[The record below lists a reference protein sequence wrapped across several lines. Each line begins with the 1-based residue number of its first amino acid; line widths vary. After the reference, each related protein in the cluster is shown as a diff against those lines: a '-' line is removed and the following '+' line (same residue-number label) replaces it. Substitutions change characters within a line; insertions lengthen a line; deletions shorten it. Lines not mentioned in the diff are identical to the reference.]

1 MMGKFAHDTVVPDQ
15 ASNLPKKEQVALMF
29 DEIAPKYDF
38 LNRFLSAGIDIS
50 WRKKALSILKRDNPK
65 RILDV
70 ATGTA
75 DVAILATKILA
86 PEKIIGIDISE
97 GMLDFGRKKIKD
109 ANLQEIIELQ
119 TGDSEAIGFPDESF
133 DAATVSF
140 GVRNFQNLEK
150 GLSEINRVLKKG
162 GKLVVLEFSKPSLPG
177 IQQVYNIYM
186 NFVTPN
192 MGKLFSKSK
201 NAYQYLN
208 DSVQQFPEGKNFIR
222 ILEAAGFKHTS
233 YKRLSLGICTIY
245 IGEK

>member
-1 MMGKFAHDTVVPDQ
+1 VNDHWFRFTIPLRPLAPFLITFVMMGKFAHDTVVPDQ

-86 PEKIIGIDISE
+86 PEKIIGIDISS

-109 ANLQEIIELQ
+109 AHLQEIIELH
-119 TGDSEAIGFPDESF
+119 TVDSEAIGFPD
-133 DAATVSF
+133 
-140 GVRNFQNLEK
+140 
-150 GLSEINRVLKKG
+150 
-162 GKLVVLEFSKPSLPG
+162 
-177 IQQVYNIYM
+177 
-186 NFVTPN
+186 
-192 MGKLFSKSK
+192 
-201 NAYQYLN
+201 
-208 DSVQQFPEGKNFIR
+208 
-222 ILEAAGFKHTS
+222 
-233 YKRLSLGICTIY
+233 
-245 IGEK
+245 